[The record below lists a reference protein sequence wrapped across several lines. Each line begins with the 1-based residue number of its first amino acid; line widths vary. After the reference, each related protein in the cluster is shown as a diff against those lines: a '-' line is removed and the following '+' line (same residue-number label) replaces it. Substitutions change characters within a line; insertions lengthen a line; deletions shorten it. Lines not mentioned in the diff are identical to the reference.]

1 MNIHSQKKHKAEQL
15 TDAFRIFNELSQNL
29 SVSYQGLEEQV
40 AKLHGELAFAH
51 SERLKTLEEKE
62 KLASR
67 LEKILAALP
76 AGVIV
81 LDADGKVLDCNAVA
95 TDFLGEPLIGMEWP
109 DVVNRSL
116 IPVVGNPHERQLR
129 NGKRVNMT
137 VSRDIARN
145 DPADSGQIV
154 LLSDVSEMR
163 NLQDTLNQ
171 QKQLSAM
178 GEMVASMA
186 HQVRTPL
193 ATAILYASQ
202 MSSPALDNEKRQ
214 RFSQKILERLQ
225 YLERQVNDML
235 IFAKDGRM
243 AMETFSLAELLNH
256 LRETVKEYTGSGRI
270 DLQIVNDVQ
279 NDAMLGNE
287 NALRGALLNLL
298 NNAVDAVGQA
308 GCIRISVVQLDDFKL
323 RIVIKD
329 DGPGIAKELCQRVFE
344 PFFTT
349 KAHGTGLGL
358 AVVDSVV
365 KAHGGHVSVESAQGH
380 GTAFTLVLPC
390 INQAYNLLPGGFS
403 HQASLPDALRVNAN
417 LLQADLSHQASLPD
431 ALRVNANLLQA
442 DLSHQAIQPDAL
454 RVNANLL
461 QADLSHQAIQP
472 DALRVNANLFQT
484 DLSGKNHHQMEIRHE
499 TV

>member
-1 MNIHSQKKHKAEQL
+1 MNIHYTQKKQKTEQL
-15 TDAFRIFNELSQNL
+15 TDAFRIFNQLSQNL
-29 SVSYQGLEEQV
+29 SDSYQGLEEQV

-62 KLASR
+62 RLASR

-81 LDADGKVLDCNAVA
+81 LDAVGRVLDCNAVA
-95 TDFLGEPLIGMEWP
+95 ADFLGEPLIGQDWLG
-109 DVVNRSL
+109 VVARSL
-116 IPVVGNPHERQLR
+116 IPVAGNPHEHQLR

-137 VSRDIARN
+137 VSRDVAC
-145 DPADSGQIV
+145 ADSGQVI

-163 NLQDTLNQ
+163 NLQDMLNQ

-202 MSSPALDNEKRQ
+202 MSGPALDNEKRQ

-235 IFAKDGRM
+235 IFAKDGRL

-256 LRETVKEYTGSGRI
+256 LKEAVKDYTGSGGI
-270 DLQIVNDVQ
+270 DLQVVNEVQ
-279 NDAMLGNE
+279 HDAMLGNE

-298 NNAVDAVGQA
+298 NNAVEAVGPS
-308 GCIRISVVQLDDFKL
+308 GCIHIAVAQLDDCRL
-323 RIVIKD
+323 GMVIKD
-329 DGPGIAKELCQRVFE
+329 NGPGIAQELCQRIFE

-349 KAHGTGLGL
+349 KAHGIGLGL

-365 KAHGGHVSVESAQGH
+365 KAHGGRVDVESAVGL
-380 GTAFTLVLPC
+380 GTAFSLVLPC
-390 INQAYNLLPGGFS
+390 INQSFKVLPGGFS
-403 HQASLPDALRVNAN
+403 HKAILPDVRRANASLSR
-417 LLQADLSHQASLPD
+417 
-431 ALRVNANLLQA
+431 
-442 DLSHQAIQPDAL
+442 
-454 RVNANLL
+454 
-461 QADLSHQAIQP
+461 
-472 DALRVNANLFQT
+472 T
-484 DLSGKNHHQMEIRHE
+484 GLSGKCRHENYDQGVQGHE

>member
-1 MNIHSQKKHKAEQL
+1 MNTQKKQKTEQL

-81 LDADGKVLDCNAVA
+81 LDADGKVVDCNAVA
-95 TDFLGEPLIGMEWP
+95 MDFLAEPLIGQDWF
-109 DVVNRSL
+109 DVVARSL
-116 IPVVGNPHERQLR
+116 IPVVGNHHERQLG

-137 VSRDIARN
+137 ISREVACN
-145 DPADSGQIV
+145 APTDSGQII

-163 NLQDTLNQ
+163 NLQDMLNQ

-202 MSSPALDNEKRQ
+202 MSSPALDNERRL
-214 RFSQKILERLQ
+214 RFSQKILERLH

-235 IFAKDGRM
+235 IFAKDGRL

-256 LRETVKEYTGSGRI
+256 LREAVKEYTDSGGI
-270 DLQIVNDVQ
+270 DLQIINEAQD
-279 NDAMLGNE
+279 DAMLGNE

-298 NNAVDAVGQA
+298 NNAVDAVGQS
-308 GCIRISVVQLDDFKL
+308 GCIQISVVQLDSFEL

-329 DGPGIAKELCQRVFE
+329 DGPGINQELCQRIFE

-349 KAHGTGLGL
+349 KTRGIGLGL

-365 KAHGGHVSVESAQGH
+365 RAHGGHVQVESVLGQG
-380 GTAFTLVLPC
+380 AVFSLVLPC
-390 INQAYNLLPGGFS
+390 IHQIFSLSPGGFS
-403 HQASLPDALRVNAN
+403 HQAIL
-417 LLQADLSHQASLPD
+417 
-431 ALRVNANLLQA
+431 
-442 DLSHQAIQPDAL
+442 
-454 RVNANLL
+454 
-461 QADLSHQAIQP
+461 P

-484 DLSGKNHHQMEIRHE
+484 DLSGKKSPSKRRSKRSES
-499 TV
+499 

>member
-1 MNIHSQKKHKAEQL
+1 MNTHNTQKKQKTEQL

-81 LDADGKVLDCNAVA
+81 LDVDGKVVDCNAVA
-95 TDFLGEPLIGMEWP
+95 TDFLGEPLVGLDWL
-109 DVVNRSL
+109 DVVARSL
-116 IPVVGNPHERQLR
+116 IPVFGNPHERQLS

-137 VSRDIARN
+137 VSRDLVCS
-145 DPADSGQIV
+145 DSADTGQII

-163 NLQDTLNQ
+163 NLQDMLNQ

-202 MSSPALDNEKRQ
+202 MSNPALDEEKRQ

-235 IFAKDGRM
+235 IFAKDGRL
-243 AMETFSLAELLNH
+243 AMETFSLAELLSH
-256 LRETVKEYTGSGRI
+256 LREAVKEYTGSGRI
-270 DLQIVNDVQ
+270 DLQIINDVQ

-298 NNAVDAVGQA
+298 NNAVDALGQA
-308 GCIRISVVQLDDFKL
+308 GCVQISVTQLDACNL
-323 RIVIKD
+323 RVVVKD
-329 DGPGIAKELCQRVFE
+329 DGPGIAKELYQRVFE

-349 KAHGTGLGL
+349 KSYGTGLGL

-365 KAHGGHVSVESAQGH
+365 KAHGGHVSVESVLGQG
-380 GTAFTLVLPC
+380 TVFTLVLPC
-390 INQAYNLLPGGFS
+390 INQAYSLLPGGFS
-403 HQASLPDALRVNAN
+403 S
-417 LLQADLSHQASLPD
+417 
-431 ALRVNANLLQA
+431 
-442 DLSHQAIQPDAL
+442 
-454 RVNANLL
+454 
-461 QADLSHQAIQP
+461 
-472 DALRVNANLFQT
+472 
-484 DLSGKNHHQMEIRHE
+484 KNHHQMEMRHE

>member
-1 MNIHSQKKHKAEQL
+1 MNTQNIQKKQKTEQL

-81 LDADGKVLDCNAVA
+81 LDVDGKVVDCNAVA
-95 TDFLGEPLIGMEWP
+95 MDFLGEPLLGQDWL
-109 DVVNRSL
+109 DVVARSL
-116 IPVVGNPHERQLR
+116 IPVFGNPHERQLS

-137 VSRDIARN
+137 VSRDVACT
-145 DPADSGQIV
+145 DSGQIIV
-154 LLSDVSEMR
+154 LSDVSEMR
-163 NLQDTLNQ
+163 NLQDMLNQ

-193 ATAILYASQ
+193 TTAILYASQ
-202 MSSPALDNEKRQ
+202 MGSPALDNEKRQ

-235 IFAKDGRM
+235 IFAKDGRL

-256 LRETVKEYTGSGRI
+256 LREAVKEYTGNGGI
-270 DLQIVNDVQ
+270 DLHIINEVQ

-298 NNAVDAVGQA
+298 NNAVDAVGQV
-308 GCIRISVVQLDDFKL
+308 GCIQISVVQLDDCKL

-329 DGPGIAKELCQRVFE
+329 DGPGIASELRQRIFE

-349 KAHGTGLGL
+349 KIHGTGLGL

-365 KAHGGHVSVESAQGH
+365 KAHGGHVQVESELGL
-380 GTAFTLVLPC
+380 GTVFSLVLPC
-390 INQAYNLLPGGFS
+390 INQSFNLLPGGFS
-403 HQASLPDALRVNAN
+403 QKAILPDT
-417 LLQADLSHQASLPD
+417 
-431 ALRVNANLLQA
+431 
-442 DLSHQAIQPDAL
+442 
-454 RVNANLL
+454 
-461 QADLSHQAIQP
+461 
-472 DALRVNANLFQT
+472 LRVNANLFQT
-484 DLSGKNHHQMEIRHE
+484 DLSGKNHHQSHNQRELSHE

>member
-1 MNIHSQKKHKAEQL
+1 MNLYQTQKKQKADQL

-62 KLASR
+62 KLAGR

-81 LDADGKVLDCNAVA
+81 LDVDGKVVDCNAVA
-95 TDFLGEPLIGMEWP
+95 TDFLGEPLIGQDWL
-109 DVVNRSL
+109 DVVARSL
-116 IPVVGNPHERQLR
+116 IPVFGNPHECQLS

-137 VSRDIARN
+137 VSRDVVCN
-145 DPADSGQIV
+145 DVTDSGQIIV
-154 LLSDVSEMR
+154 LSDVSEMR
-163 NLQDTLNQ
+163 NLQDMLNQ

-193 ATAILYASQ
+193 TTAILYASQ
-202 MSSPALDNEKRQ
+202 MGSPALDNEKRL

-235 IFAKDGRM
+235 IFAKDGRL

-256 LRETVKEYTGSGRI
+256 LREAVKEYTGSGRI
-270 DLQIVNDVQ
+270 DLQIINDVQ
-279 NDAMLGNE
+279 NDTMLGNE

-298 NNAVDAVGQA
+298 NNAVEAVNQN
-308 GCIRISVVQLDDFKL
+308 GCIQISVSQFGNSEL

-329 DGPGIAKELCQRVFE
+329 DGPGIEKELCQRIFE

-349 KAHGTGLGL
+349 KMHGTGLGL

-365 KAHGGHVSVESAQGH
+365 KAHGGYVHVESVLGH
-380 GTAFTLVLPC
+380 GTVFSLVLPC
-390 INQAYNLLPGGFS
+390 INQVFNLLPGGFS
-403 HQASLPDALRVNAN
+403 HK
-417 LLQADLSHQASLPD
+417 
-431 ALRVNANLLQA
+431 
-442 DLSHQAIQPDAL
+442 AIL
-454 RVNANLL
+454 
-461 QADLSHQAIQP
+461 P

-484 DLSGKNHHQMEIRHE
+484 DLSGKNHHQNHNQGELGHE

>member
-1 MNIHSQKKHKAEQL
+1 MNTHKIQKTEQL

-81 LDADGKVLDCNAVA
+81 LDADGNVLDCNAVA
-95 TDFLGEPLIGMEWP
+95 TDFLGEPLIGMNWP
-109 DVVNRSL
+109 DVVVRSL

-145 DPADSGQIV
+145 DPTDSGQIV

-163 NLQDTLNQ
+163 NLQDMLNQ

-202 MSSPALDNEKRQ
+202 MSSPALDDEKRQ

-235 IFAKDGRM
+235 IFAKDGRL

-256 LRETVKEYTGSGRI
+256 LRESVKEYTGNGRI
-270 DLQIVNDVQ
+270 DLQIINEVQ

-287 NALRGALLNLL
+287 SALRGALLNLL

-308 GCIRISVVQLDDFKL
+308 GCISIKLDQLDGSQL

-329 DGPGIAKELCQRVFE
+329 NGPGIEKELRQRIFE

-349 KAHGTGLGL
+349 KTYGTGLGL

-365 KAHGGHVSVESAQGH
+365 KAHGGSVQVESVLGQ
-380 GTAFTLVLPC
+380 GTAFSLILPC
-390 INQAYNLLPGGFS
+390 ISQAFNLLPGGFS
-403 HQASLPDALRVNAN
+403 HKATL
-417 LLQADLSHQASLPD
+417 
-431 ALRVNANLLQA
+431 
-442 DLSHQAIQPDAL
+442 
-454 RVNANLL
+454 
-461 QADLSHQAIQP
+461 P

-484 DLSGKNHHQMEIRHE
+484 DLSGKNHQQSHNKRELSHE
-499 TV
+499 KV

>member
-1 MNIHSQKKHKAEQL
+1 MNTQKNQKTEQL

-40 AKLHGELAFAH
+40 AKLHAELAFAH
-51 SERLKTLEEKE
+51 SERLRTLEEKE

-81 LDADGKVLDCNAVA
+81 LDVDGKVLDCNAVA
-95 TDFLGEPLIGMEWP
+95 IAFLGEPLIGQDWL
-109 DVVNRSL
+109 DVVARSL
-116 IPVVGNPHERQLR
+116 IPVVGNPHERQLS

-137 VSRDIARN
+137 ASRDVA
-145 DPADSGQIV
+145 DTDSGQII

-163 NLQDTLNQ
+163 NLQDMLNQ

-202 MSSPALDNEKRQ
+202 MGSPAVDHEKRQ

-235 IFAKDGRM
+235 IFAKDGRL

-256 LRETVKEYTGSGRI
+256 LKEAVKDYTGNGGI
-270 DLQIVNDVQ
+270 DLQIVNEVQSDV
-279 NDAMLGNE
+279 MLGNE

-308 GCIRISVVQLDDFKL
+308 GCIHISVDQLDGCNL
-323 RIVIKD
+323 LIVIED
-329 DGPGIAKELCQRVFE
+329 DGPGIESELCQRIFE

-349 KAHGTGLGL
+349 KSYGTGLGL

-365 KAHGGHVSVESAQGH
+365 KAHGGQVRVESVLGR
-380 GTAFTLVLPC
+380 GTVFSIVLPC
-390 INQAYNLLPGGFS
+390 INQAFGLLPGGFS
-403 HQASLPDALRVNAN
+403 HK
-417 LLQADLSHQASLPD
+417 
-431 ALRVNANLLQA
+431 
-442 DLSHQAIQPDAL
+442 
-454 RVNANLL
+454 
-461 QADLSHQAIQP
+461 AIQP

-484 DLSGKNHHQMEIRHE
+484 DLSGKNHHQQRELNHE

>member
-1 MNIHSQKKHKAEQL
+1 MNTHNIQKKQKTEQL

-67 LEKILAALP
+67 LGKILAALP

-81 LDADGKVLDCNAVA
+81 LDVGGKVLDCNAVA
-95 TDFLGEPLIGMEWP
+95 TDYLGEPLIGLDWL
-109 DVVNRSL
+109 NIIARSL
-116 IPVVGNPHERQLR
+116 IPVVGNPHERQLS

-137 VSRDIARN
+137 VSRDVTSN
-145 DPADSGQIV
+145 EPSDSGQII

-163 NLQDTLNQ
+163 NLQDMLNQ

-202 MSSPALDNEKRQ
+202 MSSPVLDNEKRQ

-235 IFAKDGRM
+235 IFAKDGRLE
-243 AMETFSLAELLNH
+243 METFSLAELLDH
-256 LRETVKEYTGSGRI
+256 LSETVKEYTGSGGI
-270 DLQIVNDVQ
+270 DLQIINEVQDDV
-279 NDAMLGNE
+279 MLGNE

-298 NNAVDAVGQA
+298 NNAVDAVGQV
-308 GCIRISVVQLDDFKL
+308 GCIRISVVQLDGFKL

-329 DGPGIAKELCQRVFE
+329 DGPGIDQELRQRIFE

-349 KAHGTGLGL
+349 KPQGTGLGL

-365 KAHGGHVSVESAQGH
+365 KAHGGHVHVESQPGL
-380 GTAFTLVLPC
+380 GTVFSIVLPC
-390 INQAYNLLPGGFS
+390 INQAFSLLPGGFS
-403 HQASLPDALRVNAN
+403 HQAIL
-417 LLQADLSHQASLPD
+417 
-431 ALRVNANLLQA
+431 
-442 DLSHQAIQPDAL
+442 
-454 RVNANLL
+454 
-461 QADLSHQAIQP
+461 P

-484 DLSGKNHHQMEIRHE
+484 DLSGKNHHQSYTQLEQSHE
-499 TV
+499 TI

>member
-1 MNIHSQKKHKAEQL
+1 MNTQKKQKTEQL

-81 LDADGKVLDCNAVA
+81 LDVDGKVLDCNAVA
-95 TDFLGEPLIGMEWP
+95 MDFLGEPLIGMDWLE
-109 DVVNRSL
+109 VVARSL
-116 IPVVGNPHERQLR
+116 IPVFGNPHERQLN

-137 VSRDIARN
+137 VSRDVACN
-145 DPADSGQIV
+145 DASDSGQIV

-163 NLQDTLNQ
+163 NLQDMLNQ

-202 MSSPALDNEKRQ
+202 MSNPVLDNEKRQ

-235 IFAKDGRM
+235 IFAKDGRL
-243 AMETFSLAELLNH
+243 AMESFSLTELLNH
-256 LRETVKEYTGSGRI
+256 LRETVKEYTGSGAI
-270 DLQIVNDVQ
+270 ELQIVNEVQ
-279 NDAMLGNE
+279 NDVMLGNE

-298 NNAVDAVGQA
+298 NNAVDAVGQV
-308 GCIRISVVQLDDFKL
+308 GCIQISVAQLDDCKL
-323 RIVIKD
+323 QIVIKD
-329 DGPGIAKELCQRVFE
+329 DGPGIAKELKQRIFE

-349 KAHGTGLGL
+349 KTHGTGLGL

-365 KAHGGHVSVESAQGH
+365 KAHGGHIHVESVLGQGT
-380 GTAFTLVLPC
+380 GFSLVLPC
-390 INQAYNLLPGGFS
+390 INQAFSLLPGGFS
-403 HQASLPDALRVNAN
+403 GR
-417 LLQADLSHQASLPD
+417 
-431 ALRVNANLLQA
+431 
-442 DLSHQAIQPDAL
+442 
-454 RVNANLL
+454 
-461 QADLSHQAIQP
+461 
-472 DALRVNANLFQT
+472 
-484 DLSGKNHHQMEIRHE
+484 NHHQREVCHE

>member
-1 MNIHSQKKHKAEQL
+1 MNTHKTQKKQKTELL

-81 LDADGKVLDCNAVA
+81 LDVDGNIIDCNAVA
-95 TDFLGEPLIGMEWP
+95 IDFLGEPLIGRDWL
-109 DVVNRSL
+109 DIVAHRL
-116 IPVVGNPHERQLR
+116 IPVAGNPHECQLS

-137 VSRDIARN
+137 VSREVACSDSI
-145 DPADSGQIV
+145 DSGQII

-163 NLQDTLNQ
+163 NLQDMLNQ

-193 ATAILYASQ
+193 STAILYASQ
-202 MSSPALDNEKRQ
+202 MSHAALDAEKRQ

-235 IFAKDGRM
+235 IFARDGRM
-243 AMETFSLAELLNH
+243 AMETFSLSELLNH
-256 LRETVKEYTGSGRI
+256 LREAVKEYTGNGGI
-270 DLQIVNDVQ
+270 DLQIINNVQ
-279 NDAMLGNE
+279 NDVMRGNE

-308 GCIRISVVQLDDFKL
+308 GTIQISVMQLDDYKL

-329 DGPGIAKELCQRVFE
+329 DGPGIAEEFKQRIFE

-349 KAHGTGLGL
+349 KSHGTGLGL

-365 KAHGGHVSVESAQGH
+365 KAHGGNVHVESASGQG
-380 GTAFTLVLPC
+380 TIFSLVLPC
-390 INQAYNLLPGGFS
+390 IKHAFNLLPGGFS
-403 HQASLPDALRVNAN
+403 
-417 LLQADLSHQASLPD
+417 
-431 ALRVNANLLQA
+431 
-442 DLSHQAIQPDAL
+442 
-454 RVNANLL
+454 
-461 QADLSHQAIQP
+461 
-472 DALRVNANLFQT
+472 
-484 DLSGKNHHQMEIRHE
+484 GKHHQRQNQGELSYE

>member
-1 MNIHSQKKHKAEQL
+1 MNSHYTQKKQKTEQL
-15 TDAFRIFNELSQNL
+15 TDAFRIFNQLSQNL
-29 SVSYQGLEEQV
+29 SDSYQGLEEQV

-51 SERLKTLEEKE
+51 SERLKNLEEKE
-62 KLASR
+62 RLASR

-81 LDADGKVLDCNAVA
+81 LDADGRVLDCNAVA
-95 TDFLGEPLIGMEWP
+95 ADFLGEPLIGQDWLA
-109 DVVNRSL
+109 VIARSL
-116 IPVVGNPHERQLR
+116 VPVIGNPHERQLR
-129 NGKRVNMT
+129 NGMRVNMT
-137 VSRDIARN
+137 VSRDVLCAA
-145 DPADSGQIV
+145 ADSGQVI

-163 NLQDTLNQ
+163 NLQDMLNQ

-202 MSSPALDNEKRQ
+202 MTAPALDNEKRQ

-235 IFAKDGRM
+235 IFAKDGRL

-256 LRETVKEYTGSGRI
+256 LREAVKDYTGSGGI
-270 DLQIVNDVQ
+270 DLQISNAVQ
-279 NDAMLGNE
+279 DDAMLGNE

-298 NNAVDAVGQA
+298 NNAVDAVGQS
-308 GCIRISVVQLDDFKL
+308 GCIHIAVTQLDDCRL

-329 DGPGIAKELCQRVFE
+329 NGPGIAKELCQRIFE

-349 KAHGTGLGL
+349 KAHGIGLGL
-358 AVVDSVV
+358 AVVHSVV
-365 KAHGGHVSVESAQGH
+365 KAHGGQVDVDSTVGA
-380 GTAFTLVLPC
+380 GTVFSLVLPC
-390 INQAYNLLPGGFS
+390 INQAFKALPGGFS
-403 HQASLPDALRVNAN
+403 HQAIRP
-417 LLQADLSHQASLPD
+417 
-431 ALRVNANLLQA
+431 
-442 DLSHQAIQPDAL
+442 
-454 RVNANLL
+454 
-461 QADLSHQAIQP
+461 
-472 DALRVNANLFQT
+472 NLFQAGV
-484 DLSGKNHHQMEIRHE
+484 SGKHHHKNDLQRGRSHE

>member
-1 MNIHSQKKHKAEQL
+1 MNTYKTQKKQKTEQL
-15 TDAFRIFNELSQNL
+15 ADAFRIFNELSQNL

-40 AKLHGELAFAH
+40 AKLHRELAFAH

-67 LEKILAALP
+67 LGKILAALP

-81 LDADGKVLDCNAVA
+81 LDVDGKVVDCNAVA
-95 TDFLGEPLIGMEWP
+95 ADFLGEPLIGQDWL
-109 DVVNRSL
+109 DVVARSL
-116 IPVVGNPHERQLR
+116 IPVFGNPHERELS

-137 VSRDIARN
+137 ISRDLACN
-145 DPADSGQIV
+145 DSTDSGQIIV
-154 LLSDVSEMR
+154 LSDVSEMR
-163 NLQDTLNQ
+163 NLQDMLNQ

-193 ATAILYASQ
+193 TTAILYASQ
-202 MSSPALDNEKRQ
+202 MNSPTLDNEKRL

-235 IFAKDGRM
+235 IFAKDGRL

-256 LRETVKEYTGSGRI
+256 LKETVKEYTGNGRI
-270 DLQIVNDVQ
+270 DLRITNEVK

-298 NNAVDAVGQA
+298 NNAVDAVGQV
-308 GCIRISVVQLDDFKL
+308 GCIQISVAQLDDYKL

-329 DGPGIAKELCQRVFE
+329 DGPGIAKEFCQRIFE

-365 KAHGGHVSVESAQGH
+365 KAHGGYVHVESVPGQG
-380 GTAFTLVLPC
+380 TVFSLVLPC
-390 INQAYNLLPGGFS
+390 INQAYNFLPGGFS
-403 HQASLPDALRVNAN
+403 S
-417 LLQADLSHQASLPD
+417 
-431 ALRVNANLLQA
+431 
-442 DLSHQAIQPDAL
+442 
-454 RVNANLL
+454 
-461 QADLSHQAIQP
+461 
-472 DALRVNANLFQT
+472 
-484 DLSGKNHHQMEIRHE
+484 KNHQQNHNQGELSHE

>member
-1 MNIHSQKKHKAEQL
+1 MNTHKIQKTEQL

-81 LDADGKVLDCNAVA
+81 LDADGKILDCNAVA
-95 TDFLGEPLIGMEWP
+95 TDFLGEPLIGMDWP
-109 DVVNRSL
+109 DVVVRSL
-116 IPVVGNPHERQLR
+116 IPVAGNPHERQLR

-163 NLQDTLNQ
+163 NLQDMLNQ

-202 MSSPALDNEKRQ
+202 MSSPALDDEKRQ

-235 IFAKDGRM
+235 IFAKDGRL

-256 LRETVKEYTGSGRI
+256 LRESVKEYTGNGGI
-270 DLQIVNDVQ
+270 DLQIINEVQ

-308 GCIRISVVQLDDFKL
+308 GCVSIKLDQLDGSKL

-329 DGPGIAKELCQRVFE
+329 DGPGIDKELRQRIFE

-349 KAHGTGLGL
+349 KTYGTGLGL

-365 KAHGGHVSVESAQGH
+365 KAHGGDVQVESVLGQ
-380 GTAFTLVLPC
+380 GTAFSLILPC
-390 INQAYNLLPGGFS
+390 INQAFNLLPGGFS
-403 HQASLPDALRVNAN
+403 HK
-417 LLQADLSHQASLPD
+417 
-431 ALRVNANLLQA
+431 
-442 DLSHQAIQPDAL
+442 AIL
-454 RVNANLL
+454 
-461 QADLSHQAIQP
+461 P

-484 DLSGKNHHQMEIRHE
+484 ELSGKNHQSHNQGELSHE

>member
-1 MNIHSQKKHKAEQL
+1 MNTQKIQKKQKTEQL

-81 LDADGKVLDCNAVA
+81 LDGDGNVVDCNAVA
-95 TDFLGEPLIGMEWP
+95 IDFLGEPLIGQDWL
-109 DVVNRSL
+109 DIVARSL
-116 IPVVGNPHERQLR
+116 IPVAGNPHECQLS

-137 VSRDIARN
+137 VSREVACN
-145 DPADSGQIV
+145 DSIDSGQII

-163 NLQDTLNQ
+163 NLQDMLNQ

-193 ATAILYASQ
+193 STAILYASQ
-202 MSSPALDNEKRQ
+202 MSNAALDAEKRQ

-235 IFAKDGRM
+235 IFARDGRL

-256 LRETVKEYTGSGRI
+256 LREAVKEYTGSGGI
-270 DLQIVNDVQ
+270 DLQIINDVQ
-279 NDAMLGNE
+279 NDVMLGNE

-298 NNAVDAVGQA
+298 NNAVDAVGQV
-308 GCIRISVVQLDDFKL
+308 GTIQISVIQLDDYKL
-323 RIVIKD
+323 QIVIKD
-329 DGPGIAKELCQRVFE
+329 DGPGIAKELRQRIFE

-349 KAHGTGLGL
+349 KSHGTGLGL

-365 KAHGGHVSVESAQGH
+365 KAHGGGIHVESAPGQG
-380 GTAFTLVLPC
+380 TVFSLVLPC
-390 INQAYNLLPGGFS
+390 IKQAFNLLPGGFS
-403 HQASLPDALRVNAN
+403 
-417 LLQADLSHQASLPD
+417 
-431 ALRVNANLLQA
+431 
-442 DLSHQAIQPDAL
+442 
-454 RVNANLL
+454 
-461 QADLSHQAIQP
+461 
-472 DALRVNANLFQT
+472 
-484 DLSGKNHHQMEIRHE
+484 GKHHHQRHNQGELSYE

>member
-1 MNIHSQKKHKAEQL
+1 MNTHNTQKKQKTEQL

-81 LDADGKVLDCNAVA
+81 LDVDGKVVDCNAVA
-95 TDFLGEPLIGMEWP
+95 TDFLGEPLVGLDWL
-109 DVVNRSL
+109 DVVARSL
-116 IPVVGNPHERQLR
+116 IPVFGNPHERQLS

-137 VSRDIARN
+137 VSRDLVCS
-145 DPADSGQIV
+145 DSADTGQII

-163 NLQDTLNQ
+163 NLQDMLNQ

-202 MSSPALDNEKRQ
+202 MSNPALDEEKRQ

-235 IFAKDGRM
+235 IFAKDGRL
-243 AMETFSLAELLNH
+243 AMETFSLAELLSH
-256 LRETVKEYTGSGRI
+256 LREAVKEYTGSGRI
-270 DLQIVNDVQ
+270 DLQIINDVQ

-298 NNAVDAVGQA
+298 NNAVDALGQVGCVQ
-308 GCIRISVVQLDDFKL
+308 ISVTQLDACNL
-323 RIVIKD
+323 RVVVKD

-349 KAHGTGLGL
+349 KSYGTGLGL

-365 KAHGGHVSVESAQGH
+365 KAHGGHVSVASVLGQG
-380 GTAFTLVLPC
+380 TVFTLVLPC
-390 INQAYNLLPGGFS
+390 INQAYSLLPGGF
-403 HQASLPDALRVNAN
+403 
-417 LLQADLSHQASLPD
+417 
-431 ALRVNANLLQA
+431 
-442 DLSHQAIQPDAL
+442 
-454 RVNANLL
+454 
-461 QADLSHQAIQP
+461 
-472 DALRVNANLFQT
+472 
-484 DLSGKNHHQMEIRHE
+484 SGKNHHQMEMRHE

>member
-1 MNIHSQKKHKAEQL
+1 MNIQKIQKTEQL

-29 SVSYQGLEEQV
+29 SASYQGLEEQV
-40 AKLHGELAFAH
+40 AKLHSELAFAH
-51 SERLKTLEEKE
+51 SERLKMLEEKE

-95 TDFLGEPLIGMEWP
+95 IDFLGEPLTGMNWS
-109 DVVNRSL
+109 DVVVRSL
-116 IPVVGNPHERQLR
+116 IPVVGNPHERLLR

-137 VSRDIARN
+137 VSRDIAAN
-145 DPADSGQIV
+145 DLSDSGQIV

-163 NLQDTLNQ
+163 NLQDMLNQ

-202 MSSPALDNEKRQ
+202 MSSPALDSEKRQ

-235 IFAKDGRM
+235 IFAKDGRL
-243 AMETFSLAELLNH
+243 AMESFSLAELLNH
-256 LRETVKEYTGSGRI
+256 LKEAVKEFTGNGHI
-270 DLQIVNDVQ
+270 DLQVINEVQ
-279 NDAMLGNE
+279 DDAMVGNE
-287 NALRGALLNLL
+287 SALRGALLNLL
-298 NNAVDAVGQA
+298 NNAVDAVGKA
-308 GCIRISVVQLDDFKL
+308 GCISIKLDQLDSTQL

-329 DGPGIAKELCQRVFE
+329 DGPGIDEELRQRIFE

-349 KAHGTGLGL
+349 KTYGTGLGL

-365 KAHGGHVSVESAQGH
+365 KAHGGNVRVTSAPGA
-380 GTAFTLVLPC
+380 GTAFSLVLPC
-390 INQAYNLLPGGFS
+390 INQAFNLLPGGFS
-403 HQASLPDALRVNAN
+403 SKNQHQRHN
-417 LLQADLSHQASLPD
+417 QGELS
-431 ALRVNANLLQA
+431 
-442 DLSHQAIQPDAL
+442 
-454 RVNANLL
+454 
-461 QADLSHQAIQP
+461 
-472 DALRVNANLFQT
+472 
-484 DLSGKNHHQMEIRHE
+484 HE

>member
-1 MNIHSQKKHKAEQL
+1 MNTQDTQKTQKTEQL

-40 AKLHGELAFAH
+40 AKLHGELAFAR

-81 LDADGKVLDCNAVA
+81 LDTVGKILDCNAVA
-95 TDFLGEPLIGMEWP
+95 IDFLGEPLIGLDWAE
-109 DVVNRSL
+109 VIGRSL
-116 IPVVGNPHERQLR
+116 IPVFDNPHERHLN
-129 NGKRVNMT
+129 NGKRVSMT
-137 VSRDIARN
+137 CN
-145 DPADSGQIV
+145 QLEHDSGQII

-163 NLQDTLNQ
+163 TLQDMLNQ

-193 ATAILYASQ
+193 STAILYASQ
-202 MSSPALDNEKRQ
+202 MSNPALGNEKRQ
-214 RFSQKILERLQ
+214 RFSQRILERLQ

-235 IFAKDGRM
+235 IFAKDGRL

-256 LRETVKEYTGSGRI
+256 LKETVKEYVGPGRI
-270 DLQIVNDVQ
+270 DLQVINEVQ
-279 NDAMLGNE
+279 DDEMLGNE
-287 NALRGALLNLL
+287 NALRGALMNLL

-308 GCIRISVVQLDDFKL
+308 GNIQVSVAQLDECNV

-329 DGPGIAKELCQRVFE
+329 NGPGISRELCQRVFE

-349 KAHGTGLGL
+349 KANGTGLGL

-365 KAHGGHVSVESAQGH
+365 KAHGGNVGVESTLGE
-380 GTAFTLVLPC
+380 GTVFSLVLPC
-390 INQAYNLLPGGFS
+390 IKRTFNLLPGGFS
-403 HQASLPDALRVNAN
+403 GKNHNQSHNQR
-417 LLQADLSHQASLPD
+417 DLSH
-431 ALRVNANLLQA
+431 
-442 DLSHQAIQPDAL
+442 
-454 RVNANLL
+454 
-461 QADLSHQAIQP
+461 
-472 DALRVNANLFQT
+472 
-484 DLSGKNHHQMEIRHE
+484 E

>member
-1 MNIHSQKKHKAEQL
+1 MNTHNTQKKQKTEQL
-15 TDAFRIFNELSQNL
+15 TDAFRIFNELFQNL
-29 SVSYQGLEEQV
+29 SDSYQGLEEQV

-81 LDADGKVLDCNAVA
+81 LDVDGLVLDCNAVA
-95 TDFLGEPLIGMEWP
+95 TDFLGEPLIGQDWL
-109 DVVNRSL
+109 DVVARSL
-116 IPVVGNPHERQLR
+116 IPVIGNPHERQLS

-137 VSRDIARN
+137 VNKDVAC
-145 DPADSGQIV
+145 ADSGQII

-163 NLQDTLNQ
+163 NLQDMLNQ

-202 MSSPALDNEKRQ
+202 MSNPVLDHEKRQ

-235 IFAKDGRM
+235 IFAKDGRLV
-243 AMETFSLAELLNH
+243 METFSLAELLNH
-256 LRETVKEYTGSGRI
+256 LKEAVKDYTGNGGI
-270 DLQIVNDVQ
+270 DLQIVNEVQ
-279 NDAMLGNE
+279 DDAMLGNE

-298 NNAVDAVGQA
+298 NNAVDAVGQV
-308 GCIRISVVQLDDFKL
+308 GRIQISVDQLDGCNL
-323 RIVIKD
+323 RVVIQD
-329 DGPGIAKELCQRVFE
+329 DGPGIDKELCQRIFE

-349 KAHGTGLGL
+349 KSHGIGLGL

-365 KAHGGHVSVESAQGH
+365 KAHGGHVQVKSVLGQG
-380 GTAFTLVLPC
+380 TVFSLTLPC
-390 INQAYNLLPGGFS
+390 INQAFNLLPGGFS
-403 HQASLPDALRVNAN
+403 HQATLPDALRVNAK
-417 LLQADLSHQASLPD
+417 
-431 ALRVNANLLQA
+431 
-442 DLSHQAIQPDAL
+442 
-454 RVNANLL
+454 
-461 QADLSHQAIQP
+461 
-472 DALRVNANLFQT
+472 LFQT
-484 DLSGKNHHQMEIRHE
+484 DLSGKNHHQQRELSHE

>member
-1 MNIHSQKKHKAEQL
+1 MNTHNIQKKQKTEQL

-81 LDADGKVLDCNAVA
+81 LDVDGKVLDCNAVA
-95 TDFLGEPLIGMEWP
+95 TDFLGEPLIGLDWL
-109 DVVNRSL
+109 DVVARSL
-116 IPVVGNPHERQLR
+116 IPVVGNPHERLLR

-137 VSRDIARN
+137 VSRDVACN
-145 DPADSGQIV
+145 DPSDSGQII

-163 NLQDTLNQ
+163 NLQDMLNQ

-202 MSSPALDNEKRQ
+202 MSSPVLDNEKRQ

-235 IFAKDGRM
+235 IFAKDGRL
-243 AMETFSLAELLNH
+243 AMETFSLTELLNH
-256 LRETVKEYTGSGRI
+256 LREAVKDYTGSGGI
-270 DLQIVNDVQ
+270 DLQIINEVQ

-298 NNAVDAVGQA
+298 NNAVDAVGQV
-308 GCIRISVVQLDDFKL
+308 GCIRISVVQLDGFKL
-323 RIVIKD
+323 RIVIND
-329 DGPGIAKELCQRVFE
+329 DGPGIDKELRQRIFE

-349 KAHGTGLGL
+349 KPQGTGLGL

-365 KAHGGHVSVESAQGH
+365 KAHGGHVHVESEPGL
-380 GTAFTLVLPC
+380 GTVFSIVLPC
-390 INQAYNLLPGGFS
+390 INQAFSLLPGGFS
-403 HQASLPDALRVNAN
+403 HKAVLPDALQVT
-417 LLQADLSHQASLPD
+417 
-431 ALRVNANLLQA
+431 
-442 DLSHQAIQPDAL
+442 
-454 RVNANLL
+454 
-461 QADLSHQAIQP
+461 
-472 DALRVNANLFQT
+472 ANLFQT
-484 DLSGKNHHQMEIRHE
+484 DLSGKNNHQSYTQREQGHE

>member
-1 MNIHSQKKHKAEQL
+1 MNIDKNQRKQKTEQL
-15 TDAFRIFNELSQNL
+15 ADAFRIFNELSQNL

-40 AKLHGELAFAH
+40 AKLHSELAFAH

-67 LEKILAALP
+67 LGKILAALP

-81 LDADGKVLDCNAVA
+81 LDVDGKVVDCNAVA
-95 TDFLGEPLIGMEWP
+95 TDFLGEPLIGQDWL
-109 DVVNRSL
+109 DVVARSL
-116 IPVVGNPHERQLR
+116 IPVFGNPHERQLS
-129 NGKRVNMT
+129 NGKRLNMT
-137 VSRDIARN
+137 VSRDVACN
-145 DPADSGQIV
+145 DSTDSGQIIV
-154 LLSDVSEMR
+154 LSDVSEMR
-163 NLQDTLNQ
+163 NLQDMLNQ

-193 ATAILYASQ
+193 TTAILYASQ
-202 MSSPALDNEKRQ
+202 MSSPALDTEKRL

-235 IFAKDGRM
+235 IFARDGRM
-243 AMETFSLAELLNH
+243 EMETFSLAELLNH

-270 DLQIVNDVQ
+270 DLQIINDAQ

-298 NNAVDAVGQA
+298 NNAIDAVGQV
-308 GCIRISVVQLDDFKL
+308 GCIQISVDQLDSCNL

-349 KAHGTGLGL
+349 KTHGTGLGL

-365 KAHGGHVSVESAQGH
+365 KAHGGHVHVKSALGQG
-380 GTAFTLVLPC
+380 TVFSLVVPC
-390 INQAYNLLPGGFS
+390 INQAFNLLPGGFS
-403 HQASLPDALRVNAN
+403 
-417 LLQADLSHQASLPD
+417 
-431 ALRVNANLLQA
+431 
-442 DLSHQAIQPDAL
+442 
-454 RVNANLL
+454 
-461 QADLSHQAIQP
+461 
-472 DALRVNANLFQT
+472 
-484 DLSGKNHHQMEIRHE
+484 GKNHHQSRNQGELSHE
-499 TV
+499 AV

>member
-1 MNIHSQKKHKAEQL
+1 MNTQKKQKTEQL

-51 SERLKTLEEKE
+51 SERLRTLEEKE

-81 LDADGKVLDCNAVA
+81 LDTDGKVVDCNEVA
-95 TDFLGEPLIGMEWP
+95 TDFLGEPLIGQNWI
-109 DVVNRSL
+109 DVVARSL
-116 IPVVGNPHERQLR
+116 IPIVGNPHERQLS

-137 VSRDIARN
+137 ISRDVSCSA
-145 DPADSGQIV
+145 PTDSGQII

-163 NLQDTLNQ
+163 NLQDMLNQ

-202 MSSPALDNEKRQ
+202 MSSPALDNEKRL
-214 RFSQKILERLQ
+214 RFSQKILERLH

-235 IFAKDGRM
+235 IFAKDGRLE
-243 AMETFSLAELLNH
+243 METFSLAELLIH
-256 LRETVKEYTGSGRI
+256 LRETVKEYTDTGEI
-270 DLQIVNDVQ
+270 DLLIT
-279 NDAMLGNE
+279 NDAQDDMMLGNE

-298 NNAVDAVGQA
+298 NNAVDAVGQS
-308 GCIRISVVQLDDFKL
+308 GCIHISVVQLDSSRL

-329 DGPGIAKELCQRVFE
+329 DGPGIEQELSQRIFE

-349 KAHGTGLGL
+349 KTHGTGLGL

-365 KAHGGHVSVESAQGH
+365 QAHGGHVQVESVKGQGA
-380 GTAFTLVLPC
+380 AFSLVLPC
-390 INQAYNLLPGGFS
+390 IHQVLSLLPGGFS
-403 HQASLPDALRVNAN
+403 HQAILPDALRA
-417 LLQADLSHQASLPD
+417 
-431 ALRVNANLLQA
+431 
-442 DLSHQAIQPDAL
+442 
-454 RVNANLL
+454 
-461 QADLSHQAIQP
+461 
-472 DALRVNANLFQT
+472 NANLFQA
-484 DLSGKNHHQMEIRHE
+484 DLSGKNHHQSYSQRGASHE